1 MKPLRKITKLELYI
15 RGIFVVTASILA
27 IAAE

>member
-15 RGIFVVTASILA
+15 RGVFVAVAGALVV
-27 IAAE
+27 AAE